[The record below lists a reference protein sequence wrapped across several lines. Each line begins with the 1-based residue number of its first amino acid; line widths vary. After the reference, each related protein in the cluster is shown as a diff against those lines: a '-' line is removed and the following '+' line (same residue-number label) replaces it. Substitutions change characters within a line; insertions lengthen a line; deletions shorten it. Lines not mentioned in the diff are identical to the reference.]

1 MFQEVQ
7 DFKEIKDFFHD
18 FLCFLKILKILLIK
32 RNHGNESIYPNC
44 LVSDFQPAGNYLLCS
59 I

>member
-7 DFKEIKDFFHD
+7 DFKEIKDSLPY
-18 FLCFLKILKILLIK
+18 FLRFLKILKILLIK
-32 RNHGNESIYPNC
+32 RNHGNETTYPNC
-44 LVSDFQPAGNYLLCS
+44 LVSDFQPAGNYLLCG